1 MYDRNQVKDVENKLF
16 LIFTYFIFIKMDFNS
31 YQKVS
36 IDEIFEK
43 VNSATEIV
51 VRTKTQVLN
60 LSNLKHEQNIDFQN
74 LAEQLN
80 IYGIEVFVSK
90 TYTNVMLWNGILDIM
105 AESGFSGVFSY
116 FWDKLNEVGLLF
128 NEVKI
133 NYEHLLEKQEIVKNT
148 LLQLETLLLDLTSG
162 LQATMMMLEYIENEN
177 LFNTCI
183 KQIKPESDS
192 EPIKVVRCLRL
203 VVSNK
208 GVD

>member
-31 YQKVS
+31 SQKVS

-43 VNSATEIV
+43 VDSATGIV
-51 VRTKTQVLN
+51 VKTKTQVLN

-105 AESGFSGVFSY
+105 AESGFFGVFSY
-116 FWDKLNEVGLLF
+116 FWDKLNEVGSLF
-128 NEVKI
+128 NEVNI

-148 LLQLETLLLDLTSG
+148 LLQLETLLLDLTSR
-162 LQATMMMLEYIENEN
+162 LQATMMMLEYIEKSD

-183 KQIKPESDS
+183 KQIKP
-192 EPIKVVRCLRL
+192 
-203 VVSNK
+203 
-208 GVD
+208 